1 MRRGTRHIASGAFR
15 ASGARRLALI
25 TLATLATAAL
35 PALSGMAV
43 AFAQSDYPNRP
54 ITYVVPYP
62 AGGAADVF
70 ARQLALELGKRLGQ
84 PVVIENRAGA
94 NGNIGSASVAKAPA
108 DGYTL
113 LLGTASTVAINPH
126 LYGKN
131 MPYDPLK
138 DLQAVSGTHSMTN
151 VLVVNTATP
160 YKSVQ
165 DVINAAKAK
174 PGALAYAS
182 AGNGNTMHL
191 AGEQFRAQAGIELL
205 HIPYKGGP
213 PAMNDVL
220 AGQVPMMFNNLP
232 AVVPMVRA
240 AKLRALA
247 VAAPQRSRL
256 LPDVPTME
264 EAGLKGY
271 VSTVWNGVF
280 VRAGTPR
287 GIVERLNREIVAALQ
302 SPEMR
307 QSLEDQ
313 GFDVIPS
320 SPEQFTALVRS
331 ETTRWATVVKQSGA
345 TLD

>member
-1 MRRGTRHIASGAFR
+1 MACSR
-15 ASGARRLALI
+15 ASLALKRRRLAL
-25 TLATLATAAL
+25 TALASLASAAM
-35 PALSGMAV
+35 PALWGA
-43 AFAQSDYPNRP
+43 APALAQADYPNRP
-54 ITYVVPYP
+54 IIYVVPYP

-94 NGNIGSASVAKAPA
+94 NGNIGSASVVKSPA

-138 DLQAVSGTHSMTN
+138 DLQAVSGTHSMAN
-151 VLVVNTATP
+151 VLVVNAATP
-160 YKSVQ
+160 YKTVQ

-191 AGEQFRAQAGIELL
+191 AGEQFRTQAGIDLL

-232 AVVPMVRA
+232 AVVPMVRGG
-240 AKLRALA
+240 KLRALA
-247 VAAPQRSRL
+247 VATPERSRL

-271 VSTVWNGVF
+271 VSTVWNGIF
-280 VRAGTPR
+280 VRTGTPA
-287 GIVERLNREIVAALQ
+287 GIVARLNREIVAALQ

-331 ETTRWATVVKQSGA
+331 ETTRWAAVVKQSGA

>member
-1 MRRGTRHIASGAFR
+1 MGSSTRRQALTGLAAIAA
-15 ASGARRLALI
+15 LALPV
-25 TLATLATAAL
+25 LWGAS
-35 PALSGMAV
+35 P
-43 AFAQSDYPNRP
+43 AFAQADYPSRP

-62 AGGAADVF
+62 PGGAADVF

-138 DLQAVSGTHSMTN
+138 DLQAVSGTHSMAN
-151 VLVVNTATP
+151 VLVVNATTP
-160 YKSVQ
+160 YKTVQ

-191 AGEQFRAQAGIELL
+191 AGEQFRAQAGIDLL

-232 AVVPMVRA
+232 AVVPMVRSG
-240 AKLRALA
+240 KLRALA
-247 VAAPQRSRL
+247 VATPQRSRL

-280 VRAGTPR
+280 VRSGTPR
-287 GIVERLNREIVAALQ
+287 AIVDRLNREIVAALQ

-307 QSLEDQ
+307 QSLEEQ

-320 SPEQFTALVRS
+320 SPEQFTSLVKA
-331 ETTRWATVVKQSGA
+331 ETSRWAVVVRQSGA
-345 TLD
+345 SLD

>member
-1 MRRGTRHIASGAFR
+1 MACS
-15 ASGARRLALI
+15 ARRLALAG
-25 TLATLATAAL
+25 LAAAAMLVL
-35 PALSGMAV
+35 PALWGAAP
-43 AFAQSDYPNRP
+43 AFAQADYPSRP
-54 ITYVVPYP
+54 IVYVVPYP

-70 ARQLALELGKRLGQ
+70 ARQLGLELGKRLGQ

-138 DLQAVSGTHSMTN
+138 DLQAVSGTHSMAN
-151 VLVVNTATP
+151 VLVVNASTP
-160 YKSVQ
+160 YKTVQ
-165 DVINAAKAK
+165 DVITAAKAK

-191 AGEQFRAQAGIELL
+191 AGEQFRGQAGIDLL

-232 AVVPMVRA
+232 AVVPMVKGG
-240 AKLRALA
+240 KLRALA
-247 VAAPQRSRL
+247 VASPQRSRL

-280 VRAGTPR
+280 VRSGTPR
-287 GIVERLNREIVAALQ
+287 AIVDRLNREIVAALQ

-331 ETTRWATVVKQSGA
+331 ETSRWAVVVKQSGA
-345 TLD
+345 SLD

>member
-1 MRRGTRHIASGAFR
+1 MACRR
-15 ASGARRLALI
+15 ASLALKSRRLAL
-25 TLATLATAAL
+25 TALASLASAAM
-35 PALSGMAV
+35 PALWGA
-43 AFAQSDYPNRP
+43 APALAQADYPNRP

-94 NGNIGSASVAKAPA
+94 NGNIGSASVVKSPA

-138 DLQAVSGTHSMTN
+138 DLQAVSGTHSMAN
-151 VLVVNTATP
+151 VLVVNAATP
-160 YKSVQ
+160 YKTVQ

-191 AGEQFRAQAGIELL
+191 AGEQFRTQAGIDLL

-232 AVVPMVRA
+232 AVVPMVRGG
-240 AKLRALA
+240 KLRALA
-247 VAAPQRSRL
+247 VATPERSRL

-271 VSTVWNGVF
+271 VSTVWNGIF
-280 VRAGTPR
+280 VRTGTPA
-287 GIVERLNREIVAALQ
+287 GIVARLNREIVAALQ

-331 ETTRWATVVKQSGA
+331 ETTRWAAVVKQSGA

>member
-1 MRRGTRHIASGAFR
+1 MAR
-15 ASGARRLALI
+15 GARHLESGPRRVAVALLASLTSATLLALWG
-25 TLATLATAAL
+25 AA
-35 PALSGMAV
+35 P
-43 AFAQSDYPNRP
+43 AFAQVGQADYPNRP

-94 NGNIGSASVAKAPA
+94 NGNIGSASVVKAPA

-138 DLQAVSGTHSMTN
+138 DLQAVSGTHSMAN

-160 YKSVQ
+160 YKTVQ

-191 AGEQFRAQAGIELL
+191 AGEQFRAQAGIDLL

-232 AVVPMVRA
+232 AVVPMVRGG
-240 AKLRALA
+240 KLRALA

-287 GIVERLNREIVAALQ
+287 GIVERLNREIVATLQ

-320 SPEQFTALVRS
+320 SPEHFTALVRS
-331 ETTRWATVVKQSGA
+331 ETTRWAAVVKQSGA

>member
-1 MRRGTRHIASGAFR
+1 MTNRSRR
-15 ASGARRLALI
+15 
-25 TLATLATAAL
+25 AAL
-35 PALSGMAV
+35 VALASLCGVAPAL
-43 AFAQSDYPNRP
+43 AQSDYPNRP

-62 AGGAADVF
+62 PGGAADVF
-70 ARQLALELGKRLGQ
+70 ARQLAGELSKRLGQ
-84 PVVIENRAGA
+84 PVVVENRAGA
-94 NGNIGSASVAKAPA
+94 NGNLGSATVVKAPA

-138 DLQAVSGTHSMTN
+138 DLQPVSGTHSMAN

-165 DVINAAKAK
+165 DVVAAAKAK

-191 AGEQFRAQAGIELL
+191 AGEQFRMQAGIDLL
-205 HIPYKGGP
+205 HVPYKGGP

-232 AVVPMVRA
+232 AVLPMVRA
-240 AKLRALA
+240 GKLRALA
-247 VAAPQRSRL
+247 VATPKRSPL
-256 LPDVPTME
+256 MPDVPTME

-271 VSTVWNGVF
+271 VSTVWNGVY
-280 VRAGTPR
+280 VKAGTPR
-287 GIVERLNREIVAALQ
+287 PIVDRLNREIVAVLQ
-302 SPEMR
+302 SPAMR
-307 QSLEDQ
+307 QSLEEQ
-313 GFDVIPS
+313 GYDVIPS
-320 SPEQFTALVRS
+320 SPEQFGALGQS
-331 ETTRWATVVKQSGA
+331 ETPRWGAVVKQSGA

>member
-1 MRRGTRHIASGAFR
+1 MACSLRRR
-15 ASGARRLALI
+15 ALLAL
-25 TLATLATAAL
+25 TTACLWAAV
-35 PALSGMAV
+35 PAL
-43 AFAQSDYPNRP
+43 AQADYPNRP

-62 AGGAADVF
+62 PGGAADVF
-70 ARQLALELGKRLGQ
+70 ARQLAGELTKRLGQ
-84 PVVIENRAGA
+84 PVVVENRAGA
-94 NGNIGSASVAKAPA
+94 NGNVGSASVVKAPA

-138 DLQAVSGTHSMTN
+138 DLQAVSGTHSMAN

-165 DVINAAKAK
+165 DVVAAAKAK

-191 AGEQFRAQAGIELL
+191 AGEQFRMQAGIDLL
-205 HIPYKGGP
+205 HVPYKGGP

-232 AVVPMVRA
+232 AILPMVRGG
-240 AKLRALA
+240 KLRALA
-247 VAAPQRSRL
+247 VATPQRSRL

-287 GIVERLNREIVAALQ
+287 PIVDRLNREIVAVLQ

-307 QSLEDQ
+307 QSLEEQ
-313 GFDVIPS
+313 GYDVIPS
-320 SPEQFTALVRS
+320 SPEQFTALARA
-331 ETTRWATVVKQSGA
+331 ETPRWGAVVKQSGA
-345 TLD
+345 TIE

>member
-1 MRRGTRHIASGAFR
+1 MECSLRRR
-15 ASGARRLALI
+15 ALLAL
-25 TLATLATAAL
+25 TTACLWAAA
-35 PALSGMAV
+35 PAL
-43 AFAQSDYPNRP
+43 AQADYPNRP

-62 AGGAADVF
+62 PGGAADVF
-70 ARQLALELGKRLGQ
+70 ARQLAGELTKRLGQ
-84 PVVIENRAGA
+84 PVVVENRAGA
-94 NGNIGSASVAKAPA
+94 NGNVGSASVVKAPA

-138 DLQAVSGTHSMTN
+138 DLQAVSGTHSMAN

-165 DVINAAKAK
+165 DVVAAAKAK

-191 AGEQFRAQAGIELL
+191 AGEQFRMQAGIDLL
-205 HIPYKGGP
+205 HVPYKGGP

-232 AVVPMVRA
+232 AILPMVRGG
-240 AKLRALA
+240 KLRALA
-247 VAAPQRSRL
+247 VATPQRSRL

-287 GIVERLNREIVAALQ
+287 PIVDRLNREIVAVLQ

-307 QSLEDQ
+307 QSLEEQ
-313 GFDVIPS
+313 GYDVIPS
-320 SPEQFTALVRS
+320 SPEQFMALARA
-331 ETTRWATVVKQSGA
+331 EAPRWGAVVKQSGA
-345 TLD
+345 TIE

>member
-1 MRRGTRHIASGAFR
+1 MVPR
-15 ASGARRLALI
+15 ATRRLALCA
-25 TLATLATAAL
+25 LAFLALGATASA
-35 PALSGMAV
+35 G
-43 AFAQSDYPNRP
+43 AQADYPNRP

-62 AGGAADVF
+62 PGGAADVF
-70 ARQLALELGKRLGQ
+70 ARQLAGELSKRLRQ
-84 PVVIENRAGA
+84 PVVVENRAGA
-94 NGNIGSASVAKAPA
+94 NGNLGSASVVKAPA

-138 DLQAVSGTHSMTN
+138 DLQPVSGTHSMAN

-160 YKSVQ
+160 YKNVQ
-165 DVINAAKAK
+165 DVVAAAKAK

-191 AGEQFRAQAGIELL
+191 AGEQFRMQAGIDLL
-205 HIPYKGGP
+205 HVPYKGGP

-232 AVVPMVRA
+232 AVLPMVRA
-240 AKLRALA
+240 GKLRALA
-247 VAAPQRSRL
+247 VATPKRSPL
-256 LPDVPTME
+256 MPEVPTME

-271 VSTVWNGVF
+271 VSTVWNGVY

-287 GIVERLNREIVAALQ
+287 PIVDRLNREIVAVLQ
-302 SPEMR
+302 SPAMR
-307 QSLEDQ
+307 QSLEEQ
-313 GFDVIPS
+313 GYDVIPS
-320 SPEQFTALVRS
+320 SPEQFGALGQS
-331 ETTRWATVVKQSGA
+331 ETPRWGAVVKQSGA

>member
-1 MRRGTRHIASGAFR
+1 MVPR
-15 ASGARRLALI
+15 ATRRLALCA
-25 TLATLATAAL
+25 LAFSALGTTASAW
-35 PALSGMAV
+35 
-43 AFAQSDYPNRP
+43 AQADYPNRP

-62 AGGAADVF
+62 PGGAADVF
-70 ARQLALELGKRLGQ
+70 ARQLAGELSKRLGQ
-84 PVVIENRAGA
+84 PVVVENRAGA
-94 NGNIGSASVAKAPA
+94 NGNIGSASVVKAPA

-138 DLQAVSGTHSMTN
+138 DLQPVSGTHSMAN

-165 DVINAAKAK
+165 DVVAAAKAK

-191 AGEQFRAQAGIELL
+191 AGEQFRMQAGIDLL
-205 HIPYKGGP
+205 HVPYKGGP

-232 AVVPMVRA
+232 AVLPMVRA
-240 AKLRALA
+240 GKLRALA
-247 VAAPQRSRL
+247 VATAKRSPL
-256 LPDVPTME
+256 IPEVPTME

-271 VSTVWNGVF
+271 VSTVWNGVY

-287 GIVERLNREIVAALQ
+287 PIVDRLNREIVAVLQ
-302 SPEMR
+302 SPAMR
-307 QSLEDQ
+307 QSLEEQ
-313 GFDVIPS
+313 GYDVIPS
-320 SPEQFTALVRS
+320 SPEQFGALGQS
-331 ETTRWATVVKQSGA
+331 ETPRWGAVVK
-345 TLD
+345 

>member
-1 MRRGTRHIASGAFR
+1 MSSRSRRA
-15 ASGARRLALI
+15 ALI
-25 TLATLATAAL
+25 AL
-35 PALSGMAV
+35 GALCAVAPAL
-43 AFAQSDYPNRP
+43 AQSDYPNRP

-62 AGGAADVF
+62 PGGAADVF
-70 ARQLALELGKRLGQ
+70 ARQLAGELSKRLGQ
-84 PVVIENRAGA
+84 PVVVENRAGA
-94 NGNIGSASVAKAPA
+94 NGNVGSASVVKAPA

-138 DLQAVSGTHSMTN
+138 DLQAVSGTHSMAN

-160 YKSVQ
+160 YKNVQ
-165 DVINAAKAK
+165 DVVAAAKAK

-191 AGEQFRAQAGIELL
+191 AGEQFRMQAGIDLL
-205 HIPYKGGP
+205 HVPYKGGP

-232 AVVPMVRA
+232 AVLPMVRA
-240 AKLRALA
+240 GKLRALA
-247 VAAPQRSRL
+247 VATAKRSPL
-256 LPDVPTME
+256 IPEVPTME

-271 VSTVWNGVF
+271 VSTVWNGVY

-287 GIVERLNREIVAALQ
+287 PIVDRLNREIVAVLQ
-302 SPEMR
+302 SPAMR
-307 QSLEDQ
+307 QSLEEQ
-313 GFDVIPS
+313 GYDVIPS
-320 SPEQFTALVRS
+320 SPEQFGALGQS
-331 ETTRWATVVKQSGA
+331 ETPRWGAVVKQSGA